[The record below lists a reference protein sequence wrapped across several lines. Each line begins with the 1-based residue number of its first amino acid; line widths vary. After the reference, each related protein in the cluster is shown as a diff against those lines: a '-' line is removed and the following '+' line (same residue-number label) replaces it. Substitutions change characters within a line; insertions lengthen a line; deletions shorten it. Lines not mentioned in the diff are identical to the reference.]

1 MPFEPDEEGSIDALR
16 LKSRQKAA
24 ELNQHVLGYGALAEA
39 EWHAAGIAAPN
50 LPAMRQYR
58 LDRIRA
64 ELKRR
69 DYAGALLYDPIN
81 IRYATDSTNMQL
93 WVAHNPTR
101 HCFVAT
107 EGPVV

>member
-1 MPFEPDEEGSIDALR
+1 MPFEPAEAGSIDALR

-24 ELNQHVLGYGALAEA
+24 ELNQHVLGYGALVEA
-39 EWHAAGIAAPN
+39 EWQAAGIAAPD
-50 LPAMRQYR
+50 LPTMRRYR

-69 DYAGALLYDPIN
+69 NCAGAVLYDPIN

-93 WVAHNPTR
+93 WVAHNPT
-101 HCFVAT
+101 
-107 EGPVV
+107 